1 MMKVFSKKIVLLFAS
16 LMVLLMISGA
26 LVSLTYIPLKVK
38 ENQEEMKLTESHW
51 SILKEVKLF
60 LTKSSE

>member
-38 ENQEEMKLTESHW
+38 ENQEEMKLTESH
-51 SILKEVKLF
+51 
-60 LTKSSE
+60 